1 MKLNWTKLTNFKHY
15 KLFFPTK
22 EKVERL
28 AKELKGGRL
37 NLPDEYRNPQSI
49 ASLLLTYFSNPSHLF
64 YEIGK
69 FGGIIGF
76 VYILENHKCEL
87 LMKMWNKN
95 IWKPSIV
102 KEAKK
107 LIKTIMDEFNLIR
120 INAET
125 PCIHVRKMAR
135 ILGFTE
141 DGIREKDFS
150 WNGEK
155 FDLFL
160 LSLRRN

>member
-22 EKVERL
+22 EKIERL
-28 AKELKGGRL
+28 AKELKDGRL
-37 NLPDEYRNPQSI
+37 NLSDEYRNQHSI
-49 ASLLLTYFSNPSHLF
+49 ANLLLAYFSSPSHLF

-76 VYILENHKCEL
+76 AYIIEGHKCEFL
-87 LMKMWNKN
+87 LKAWNKSL
-95 IWKPSIV
+95 WKPSVV
-102 KEAKK
+102 KEAKE
-107 LIKTIMDEFNLIR
+107 LIKTIMDEFNLIK

-125 PCIHVRKMAR
+125 ACVRIRKMAQ
-135 ILGFTE
+135 IMGFTE
-141 DGIREKDFS
+141 DGIREDDFS